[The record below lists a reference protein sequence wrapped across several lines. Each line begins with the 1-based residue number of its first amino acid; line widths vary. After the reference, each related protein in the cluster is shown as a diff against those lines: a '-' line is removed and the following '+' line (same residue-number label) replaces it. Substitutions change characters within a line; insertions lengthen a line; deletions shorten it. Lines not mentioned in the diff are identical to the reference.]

1 MNRLVIALSLLASS
15 LPAAHAATF
24 SQLQPAQS
32 AITFTF
38 SQMGVAMEGR
48 FKKFSSQLNFD
59 PAQPAT
65 AKVAVDVDLASIDT
79 GTEEL
84 DVEAIG
90 KDWFNVKG
98 FPVARFASSSVTS
111 QGGGRYSV
119 AGQLTIKGRSRNV
132 TVPATFTSQGNLGTF
147 TGAFTIRRG
156 DFAIGEGSWSAFDT
170 VANDVQVRFRIVAA
184 GK

>member
-1 MNRLVIALSLLASS
+1 MNRFVAALALITLS

-24 SQLQPAQS
+24 GQLDPS
-32 AITFTF
+32 RSTIDFSF

-48 FKKFSSQLNFD
+48 FRKFSSQLSFD
-59 PAQPAT
+59 PARPAT

-79 GTEEL
+79 GTQEL
-84 DVEAIG
+84 DVEAVG
-90 KDWFNVKG
+90 KDWFNVKS
-98 FPVARFASSSVTS
+98 FPSARFVSSSVTA

-132 TVPATFTSQGNLGTF
+132 VVPATFASQGNLGTF
-147 TGAFTIRRG
+147 TGTFTIRRG
-156 DFAIGEGSWSAFDT
+156 DFAVGEGSWSAFDI
-170 VANDVQVRFRIVAA
+170 VANDVQVRFRLVAA